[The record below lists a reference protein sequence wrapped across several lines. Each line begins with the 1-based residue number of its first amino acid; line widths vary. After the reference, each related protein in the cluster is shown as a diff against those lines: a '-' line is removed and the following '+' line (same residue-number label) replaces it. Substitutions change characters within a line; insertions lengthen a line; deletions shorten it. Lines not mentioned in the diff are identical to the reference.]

1 MKLTITIEDSDP
13 DGEGVEINSKPHIK
27 TLLRMKKDAGREY
40 TTAVQYAIVAIGAMI
55 SLSKN
60 ITKDKV
66 KAKFDAGLIP
76 AVPSTRNMFN

>member
-1 MKLTITIEDSDP
+1 MKLTVTIEDTDP
-13 DGEGVEINSKPHIK
+13 AGEGVKINSTPDFK

-40 TTAVQYAIVAIGAMI
+40 TTAVQYAIVAVASMI
-55 SLSKN
+55 KLSKQ

-76 AVPSTRNMFN
+76 AVPSTRNMFS

>member
-1 MKLTITIEDSDP
+1 MLIKITIEDSDP
-13 DGEGVEINSKPHIK
+13 DGEGVKINSKPDFK

-40 TTAVQYAIVAIGAMI
+40 TTAVQYAIVAVASMI
-55 SLSKN
+55 KLSKT

-76 AVPSTRNMFN
+76 AVPSTRNMFS